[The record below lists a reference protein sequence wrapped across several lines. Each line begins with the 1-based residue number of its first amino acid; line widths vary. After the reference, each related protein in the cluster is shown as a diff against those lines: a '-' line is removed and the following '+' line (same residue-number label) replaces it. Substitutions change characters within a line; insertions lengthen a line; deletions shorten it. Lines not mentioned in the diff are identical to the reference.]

1 MKSPSVESP
10 IDPQLQALLDEAL
23 APDQVPVDL
32 AKRIARQTSPQL
44 LRPSVAGRLFVAMR
58 AAAAIVLVATVTA
71 AFWSVSHRTVDA
83 PGLMAR
89 ADEIQMLAQDLAE
102 WDMVTDQSES
112 EPLDDQIAIVAMQ
125 VDLLQQLETAID
137 GGQELVDQTVTNQQL
152 DELVGQMQL
161 FF

>member
-1 MKSPSVESP
+1 MESPPVESP

-23 APDQVPVDL
+23 APDQVPADL
-32 AKRIARQTSPQL
+32 AERVARQTSPQL
-44 LRPSVAGRLFVAMR
+44 LRSSVAGRLFVAMR
-58 AAAAIVLVATVTA
+58 AAAAIALVATVTA
-71 AFWSVSHRTVDA
+71 AFWSVSHRPVDV
-83 PGLMAR
+83 PGLMVR

-102 WDMVTDQSES
+102 WDVVTDQSES
-112 EPLDDQIAIVAMQ
+112 DPLDDQIAMVAMQ

-137 GGQELVDQTVTNQQL
+137 GGQELVDQAVTNQQL

>member
-1 MKSPSVESP
+1 MKSPPVESP

-32 AKRIARQTSPQL
+32 AKRIVRQTSPQL

-58 AAAAIVLVATVTA
+58 AAAAIALVATVTA
-71 AFWSVSHRTVDA
+71 AFWSVSHRTVDT
-83 PGLMAR
+83 PGLMVQ

-102 WDMVTDQSES
+102 WDVVTDQSES
-112 EPLDDQIAIVAMQ
+112 EPLDDQIAMVAMQ

-137 GGQELVDQTVTNQQL
+137 GRQELVDQTVTNQQL